1 MHSRNIILWA
11 PFFIVIEL
19 TYSQYPATSDTFRC
33 GVYYDCIPII
43 VTANPIT
50 ENRRPITEYSTI
62 RTAAPAPPS
71 LHWHPIYD
79 PDHPYGHGHRST
91 IPSITTSE
99 ITTIWNDV
107 QPSVI
112 RSNTQ

>member
-50 ENRRPITEYSTI
+50 EYRRPITEYSTI

-91 IPSITTSE
+91 IPSRTKVKYEFQKQTKIY
-99 ITTIWNDV
+99 IL
-107 QPSVI
+107 VI
-112 RSNTQ
+112 